1 VRILNENYDCHSNSE
16 CLNYDLNDEMKTMI
30 VSAIQKSNNNQSH
43 NHSPSNNQKN
53 HSSDKCDE
61 MKTMIVSA
69 IQKSN
74 ETKIKSIIIV
84 HQIIKKIIVQ
94 TNVMK

>member
-1 VRILNENYDCHSNSE
+1 
-16 CLNYDLNDEMKTMI
+16 M
-30 VSAIQKSNNNQSH
+30 H

-94 TNVMK
+94 TNFNFAGESGILLIPAMVFFL